1 MSTKTFMVFDKDNI
15 HEYNIIVETKVS
27 GIKYSLYMSDGQ
39 QWNSNSRGK
48 LTLSMINDGNG
59 YIFSEKLKKIDY
71 SHSFAVRL
79 LLNFEDF
86 IENSSDNNKFKI
98 IEQKFIVEL

>member
-1 MSTKTFMVFDKDNI
+1 MVFDKDNI
-15 HEYNIIVETKVS
+15 HDYNIIVETKVNWV
-27 GIKYSLYMSDGQ
+27 KYSLYMSDGQ
-39 QWNSNSRGK
+39 QWNANCRGK
-48 LTLSMINDGNG
+48 LKLSMINDGNG

-71 SHSFAVRL
+71 GYSFAVRM

-98 IEQKFIVEL
+98 IEQKIIVEL